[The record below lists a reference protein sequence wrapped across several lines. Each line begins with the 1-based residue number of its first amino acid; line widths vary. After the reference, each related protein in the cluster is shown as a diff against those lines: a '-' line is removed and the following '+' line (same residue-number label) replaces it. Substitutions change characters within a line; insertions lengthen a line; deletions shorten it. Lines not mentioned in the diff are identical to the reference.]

1 MTNCATYDDVN
12 LVLRL
17 YDLRREERMREARAW
32 FIADFHA
39 KTLDELNEICPAG
52 SEENASFR
60 MVVTYWD
67 MAASFITG
75 GVLQQELFFE
85 SGRELLV
92 VWERLRDL
100 LPAYRESRTDPA
112 AFANLEKVAKSYV
125 EWVNER
131 APGSYDAFSKRIRG
145 G

>member
-12 LVLRL
+12 LLLRL
-17 YDLRREERMREARAW
+17 YDLRREERMRKARDW
-32 FIADFHA
+32 FVASFHA
-39 KTLDELNEICPAG
+39 KSLEELNRICPSG

-67 MAASFITG
+67 MAASFITTD
-75 GVLQQELFFE
+75 VLHQELFFK

-100 LPAYRESRTDPA
+100 LPAYRESRADPT
-112 AFANLEKVAKSYV
+112 AFENIEKVAKSYS
-125 EWVNER
+125 EWMNER
-131 APGSYDAFSKRIRG
+131 APGSYDAFSARIRAT
-145 G
+145 

>member
-39 KTLDELNEICPAG
+39 KTLDELNEICPPG

-100 LPAYRESRTDPA
+100 LPAYRESRADPA
-112 AFANLEKVAKSYV
+112 AFANLEKVARSYS
-125 EWVNER
+125 EWMDES

>member
-1 MTNCATYDDVN
+1 MTSCATYDDVN

-17 YDLRREERMREARAW
+17 YDLRREERMREARRAW
-32 FIADFHA
+32 SVANFHA
-39 KTLDELNEICPAG
+39 KSLEKLNETCPPGAN
-52 SEENASFR
+52 ENASFR

-75 GVLQQELFFE
+75 GVLQQELIFQ

-100 LPAYRESRTDPA
+100 LPAYRESRSDPT
-112 AFANLEKVAKSYV
+112 AFVA
-125 EWVNER
+125 
-131 APGSYDAFSKRIRG
+131 
-145 G
+145 